1 RDEAKKKL
9 DSYVQDHLVGL
20 TSAQVVGLQRNL
32 DKFEFRIRQI
42 SASNAAVVDRCES
55 CHLGIREPLTMT
67 ARDLRSATHD
77 EIDPDM
83 AVAFVSHP
91 DKDLLKTHDP
101 DRFGCSTCHGGNGR
115 GTTSVE
121 KGHGRYE
128 HWLWPLYYKE
138 NVQAGCNQCHG
149 RDRVL
154 QGADTLNRG
163 KNLFQNRGCVGCHRY
178 ESFDREADA
187 LSNARQSIKTL
198 ELERDDRR
206 REITQTNAAAD
217 AAESDEDAVHLRK
230 RAEALRQVISQLE
243 SRIDQYDIQSKYLM
257 QDVKKVGPNLKEIK
271 AKLRKEWLPVWL
283 SDPQAFRPGT
293 KMPTFRL
300 ADDEV
305 KAISAFIWQSALDI
319 KAAQQPQGDAAHGR
333 DLFKSLGCLG
343 CHSIEGSAIGMGS
356 GPVGGDFAANL
367 SRVGEKDNF
376 DYVVRWVHNPRQ
388 RLAPY
393 SPSAKRD
400 LTPADYKA
408 KGLAFVFDDEH
419 SKSPLDGRELLIQN
433 MTVMPDFRL
442 SDQDARDIA
451 TFLMSQKKDGINY
464 PDASYLDDAQLKSEG
479 EKLVKRYGC
488 AGCHEIKGL
497 EDEQRI

>member
-1 RDEAKKKL
+1 
-9 DSYVQDHLVGL
+9 
-20 TSAQVVGLQRNL
+20 
-32 DKFEFRIRQI
+32 
-42 SASNAAVVDRCES
+42 
-55 CHLGIREPLTMT
+55 
-67 ARDLRSATHD
+67 
-77 EIDPDM
+77 
-83 AVAFVSHP
+83 
-91 DKDLLKTHDP
+91 
-101 DRFGCSTCHGGNGR
+101 
-115 GTTSVE
+115 
-121 KGHGRYE
+121 
-128 HWLWPLYYKE
+128 
-138 NVQAGCNQCHG
+138 
-149 RDRVL
+149 
-154 QGADTLNRG
+154 
-163 KNLFQNRGCVGCHRY
+163 
-178 ESFDREADA
+178 
-187 LSNARQSIKTL
+187 
-198 ELERDDRR
+198 
-206 REITQTNAAAD
+206 
-217 AAESDEDAVHLRK
+217 
-230 RAEALRQVISQLE
+230 
-243 SRIDQYDIQSKYLM
+243 
-257 QDVKKVGPNLKEIK
+257 
-271 AKLRKEWLPVWL
+271 
-283 SDPQAFRPGT
+283 QAFRPGT

-497 EDEQRI
+497 EDEQRIGTELSVEGSKPIERLDFALLQQAAMKGEDPITGHKIEAKGREEWYDHKGFFEN